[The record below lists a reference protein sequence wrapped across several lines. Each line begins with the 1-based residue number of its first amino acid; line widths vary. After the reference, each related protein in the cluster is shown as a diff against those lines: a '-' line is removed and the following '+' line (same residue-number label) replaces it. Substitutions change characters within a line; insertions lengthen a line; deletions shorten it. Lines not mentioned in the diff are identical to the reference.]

1 MKLSFNLKVI
11 ILIISFVAAQ
21 SIGRAISNPAIEPPP
36 FPATERVRL
45 ILEASG
51 LSNKEAYLLLG
62 DAIHEH
68 APCKIED

>member
-1 MKLSFNLKVI
+1 MKPLA
-11 ILIISFVAAQ
+11 LIVLLAFVPSAMGAEQ
-21 SIGRAISNPAIEPPP
+21 
-36 FPATERVRL
+36 FVATERVRL

-68 APCKIED
+68 VSTVCPGSWQEN

>member
-1 MKLSFNLKVI
+1 MKYI
-11 ILIISFVAAQ
+11 ILIAALAGIPAA
-21 SIGRAISNPAIEPPP
+21 IGEPQ
-36 FPATERVRL
+36 FAATERVRL

-68 APCKIED
+68 APCLIEP

>member
-1 MKLSFNLKVI
+1 MKLVAI
-11 ILIISFVAAQ
+11 IALLAFMPSAVSEQQFA
-21 SIGRAISNPAIEPPP
+21 
-36 FPATERVRL
+36 ATERVRL

-68 APCKIED
+68 VSTVCPGSWQED